1 MVPVETGR
9 FKRGRVIT
17 ISLDRGADMQ
27 EIPTNIG
34 IKELLTELSPNIA
47 REAIQSS
54 GADKELAGTVFSLVV
69 EVSGEKYSYLVKD
82 GRDFDIKEGDID
94 APLVRVKIEKSNL
107 EKMIATKSLDMLLGI
122 QSDLN
127 KQKYNALKGLK
138 GSFTAELT
146 NDDGSVTTIETILNN
161 AMEPKATFKMKT
173 ADSIS
178 LVRKETNPVNLF
190 MSGAMKIEGDMA
202 FAMSTQPLF
211 T

>member
-1 MVPVETGR
+1 MR
-9 FKRGRVIT
+9 
-17 ISLDRGADMQ
+17 

-34 IKELLTELSPNIA
+34 IKELLTEISPNIA
-47 REAIQSS
+47 REAIKSS
-54 GADKELAGTVFSLVV
+54 GAEKELEGTVFSLVV

-82 GRDFDIKEGDID
+82 GRDFDVKQGDID
-94 APLVRVKIEKSNL
+94 SPLVRVKIDKSSL

-161 AMEPKATFKMKT
+161 TLEPKATFKMKT

-211 T
+211 S